1 MTLFLL
7 VQWKLSLE
15 RKEFFILT
23 SGLIYQKII
32 KPVLFLI
39 NAEII
44 HETITTIGEIL
55 GMVGPAKWF
64 IQYLMKTENPSL
76 RQKIAGIDFPAPIG
90 LSAGFDYE
98 AKLTQILP
106 SLGFG
111 FGTVGTITNLP
122 YEGNPPP
129 LLGRLPKSR
138 SLMVNKGFKNM
149 GAKKIIEKL
158 GKYNFDIPIGIS
170 IGRTNS
176 RKLITLD
183 ESIIDIISAFSLFEK
198 SSVKHAYYELNI
210 SCPNLYGSIS
220 FYPPGYLNLL
230 LKALAKLDVKRPVF
244 VKMPIEKSD
253 EDVFKML
260 KVIVEFKFI
269 KGVIFGNLQKDRK
282 DPSLDQEEVRK
293 FPVGNFSG
301 KPCEKRSNELIKLC
315 YKKYGKRLIIIG
327 CGGVFSAED
336 AYQKIKLGASLVQLI
351 TGMVFQ
357 GPQLIPQI
365 NFGLAELLKKDGFK
379 HISQV
384 NSSSSGEFG
393 RQGRKH

>member
-1 MTLFLL
+1 
-7 VQWKLSLE
+7 
-15 RKEFFILT
+15 
-23 SGLIYQKII
+23 
-32 KPVLFLI
+32 
-39 NAEII
+39 
-44 HETITTIGEIL
+44 
-55 GMVGPAKWF
+55 
-64 IQYLMKTENPSL
+64 
-76 RQKIAGIDFPAPIG
+76 
-90 LSAGFDYE
+90 
-98 AKLTQILP
+98 
-106 SLGFG
+106 
-111 FGTVGTITNLP
+111 
-122 YEGNPPP
+122 
-129 LLGRLPKSR
+129 
-138 SLMVNKGFKNM
+138 
-149 GAKKIIEKL
+149 
-158 GKYNFDIPIGIS
+158 
-170 IGRTNS
+170 
-176 RKLITLD
+176 
-183 ESIIDIISAFSLFEK
+183 
-198 SSVKHAYYELNI
+198 
-210 SCPNLYGSIS
+210 
-220 FYPPGYLNLL
+220 
-230 LKALAKLDVKRPVF
+230 
-244 VKMPIEKSD
+244 MPIEKSD